1 MDCGDAI
8 HNPQS
13 EIHNNMRILVHDYA
27 GHPFQVQLSRALAR
41 RGHDV
46 LHVFSGSNLT
56 PQGALK
62 KTDDD
67 PAGFDVQPIVLA
79 QQIQKGN
86 LVKRRGQEIDHGR
99 RVVAKIGE
107 FRPDAVISANSPLDA
122 QIHIQAACKRA
133 KVPHVFWLQDLN
145 GVATHLLLKDKIPV
159 AGALAGRYY
168 MRLEERLL
176 RASDAVVAISQD
188 FAELLKPMGLREDA
202 VHVIQNWAPLPDV
215 PVMPKANAW
224 SAAKG
229 LDQTFNFVYSG
240 TLGMKHNPG
249 LLLALANAFKDRPDV
264 RMVVISE
271 GPGRKWL
278 EANKGDAANLLLMDY
293 QPFKDVPLV
302 LGSADVV
309 VAILDPGAGVIS
321 VPSKVST
328 YMCASRAMVL
338 AVPGANLASRLV
350 QSHEMGLVANPED
363 APAFVAAA
371 ERLYAD
377 ASLRERMGANARA
390 YAEREFDVE
399 TISGRFEA
407 IFRSL
412 VASRA

>member
-1 MDCGDAI
+1 MSPCLCGEDK
-8 HNPQS
+8 P
-13 EIHNNMRILVHDYA
+13 MRILVHDYA

-41 RGHDV
+41 RGHEV
-46 LHVFSGSNLT
+46 LHLFSGSNLT

-67 PAGFDVQPIVLA
+67 PATFDVTPIVLDG
-79 QQIQKGN
+79 QIQKGN
-86 LVKRRGQEIDHGR
+86 LVKRRGQEIEHGR
-99 RVVAKIGE
+99 RVVAKIAE
-107 FRPDAVISANSPLDA
+107 FRPDVVISANSPLDA
-122 QIHIQAACKRA
+122 QVLIQAACRKA
-133 KVPHVFWLQDLN
+133 GIPHVFWLQDLN
-145 GVATHLLLKDKIPV
+145 GVATMLLLRDKIPV
-159 AGALAGRYY
+159 VGYLAGRYY
-168 MRLEERLL
+168 TALEEKLL

-188 FAELLKPMGLREDA
+188 FAELLKPMGLREGA

-215 PVMPKANAW
+215 PVTPKTNPW
-224 SAAKG
+224 SVEKG
-229 LDQTFNFVYSG
+229 LDGTFDFVYSG

-249 LLLALANAFKDRPDV
+249 LLLALARAFADRPEV
-264 RMVVISE
+264 RVVVISE

-278 EANKGDAANLLLMDY
+278 DANRSDAANLVLLDY
-293 QPFKDVPLV
+293 QPFRDVPRV
-302 LGSADVV
+302 LGAADVV

-328 YMCASRAMVL
+328 YMCAQRPMVL

-350 QSHEMGLVANPED
+350 VAHEMGLVADPED
-363 APAFVAAA
+363 ERAFVQAA

-377 ASLRERMGANARA
+377 PDLRARMGRNARA

-407 IFRSL
+407 IFRGL
-412 VASRA
+412 VPNSGTAP